1 MSLAFLGDAVF
12 ATDEAMF
19 VTGMAADPIGGS
31 VFLSYA
37 MKTHTHESTRWRSG
51 VREVSL
57 LADTS
62 TSTSTSVVPATA
74 PTPAPVRDA
83 YSAREL
89 NAFVYGVGFVIA
101 TRTLLVCA
109 SDMQDGEIVRCLE
122 GLARRSVANGWDWNV
137 EHRLQCE
144 KTWGCL
150 GPVRFAELADAHVL
164 FGERYWGARVLQL
177 LRVSPA
183 HRIESVASIDVP
195 DGFHTFDG
203 RVIAGD
209 ALVAFVAKDKS
220 HVRLSRLLPSNALQQ
235 LSRID
240 LPRTQKLLWS
250 GDRLLAG
257 YWNKEHKAY
266 SIVEA
271 QRAGDTIASAR
282 VLLDEKNSFEWCFV
296 DHVDRTAIFDIHTKE
311 LFVHSAR

>member
-1 MSLAFLGDAVF
+1 MENSLAEVSVSFLGDAVF

-19 VTGMAADPIGGS
+19 VTGMSADPVGGS
-31 VFLSYA
+31 VFLSYT

-57 LADTS
+57 AVSGVSHCDSDKTES
-62 TSTSTSVVPATA
+62 S
-74 PTPAPVRDA
+74 VRDV

-101 TRTLLVCA
+101 TQTLLICTN
-109 SDMQDGEIVRCLE
+109 DMVDGEAGRCLE
-122 GLARRSVANGWDWNV
+122 ALARRPGAGARVWNV
-137 EHRLQCE
+137 EHHLPFE
-144 KTWGCL
+144 NGL
-150 GPVRFAELADAHVL
+150 GPVHFAELSDAHVL
-164 FGERYWGARVLQL
+164 FGERYWGSRVLQL
-177 LRVSPA
+177 LRLSPE
-183 HRIESVASIDVP
+183 HHIESVARIEVP
-195 DGFHTFDG
+195 EGFHTFDAC
-203 RVIAGD
+203 VVAGD

-220 HVRLSRLLPSNALQQ
+220 HVCLSRLLPSNSLQD

-250 GDRLLAG
+250 GDHLLAG

-271 QRAGDTIASAR
+271 RRSGNTIASTR

-296 DHVDRTAIFDIHTKE
+296 DDRTAIFDIHTKE

>member
-1 MSLAFLGDAVF
+1 MENALAEVSVSFPGDAVF

-19 VTGMAADPIGGS
+19 VTGMSADPVGAS
-31 VFLSYA
+31 VFLSYT

-57 LADTS
+57 AVAGHCDKG
-62 TSTSTSVVPATA
+62 
-74 PTPAPVRDA
+74 PVRDA

-89 NAFVYGVGFVIA
+89 NAFVYGVGFVVA
-101 TRTLLVCA
+101 TQTLLICTNDTV
-109 SDMQDGEIVRCLE
+109 DGEAGRCLE
-122 GLARRSVANGWDWNV
+122 ALARRAGVWNV
-137 EHRLQCE
+137 EHHLPFE
-144 KTWGCL
+144 NGL
-150 GPVRFAELADAHVL
+150 GPVRFAELSDAHVL
-164 FGERYWGARVLQL
+164 FGERYWGSRVLQL
-177 LRVSPA
+177 LRVSPEHHIQSVA
-183 HRIESVASIDVP
+183 RIEVP
-195 DGFHTFDG
+195 EGFHTFDA

-220 HVRLSRLLPSNALQQ
+220 HVRLSRLLPSNALQH

-250 GDRLLAG
+250 GDHLLAS

-271 QRAGDTIASAR
+271 QRSGDTIASTR

-296 DHVDRTAIFDIHTKE
+296 DDRTAIFDIHTKE
-311 LFVHSAR
+311 LFVHSAK